1 MTFLQSC
8 PLYHIPEFLP
18 DNGFPSRAAPVI
30 SALPREMFSGVMEL
44 KSRDNIWVIKGDKGL
59 CRSLNGFQWRQG

>member
-1 MTFLQSC
+1 MTFLQSP

-30 SALPREMFSGVMEL
+30 SALPREMFSGVMAL
-44 KSRDNIWVIKGDKGL
+44 KSSDNIWVIKGDKRL
-59 CRSLNGFQWRQG
+59 CRSLNGFQRRGG